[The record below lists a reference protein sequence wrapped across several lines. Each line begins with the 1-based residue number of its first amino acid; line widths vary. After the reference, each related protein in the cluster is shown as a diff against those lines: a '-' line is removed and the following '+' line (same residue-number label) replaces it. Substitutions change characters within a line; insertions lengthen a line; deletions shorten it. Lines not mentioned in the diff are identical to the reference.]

1 MEPQENRFLQQ
12 VRGYN
17 TAETQQE
24 RDLIL
29 YEIGL
34 DTGLIPQPDLT
45 EDQRRVVKYYMKQ
58 CLASQ
63 GLSGVK
69 IRE

>member
-1 MEPQENRFLQQ
+1 MTTDENRFLQQ

-17 TAETQQE
+17 TAESQQE

-29 YEIGL
+29 YEIGV
-34 DTGLIPQPDLT
+34 DTGLIPQPTLT
-45 EDQRRVVKYYMKQ
+45 EDQRRIVKYYMRQ

-63 GLSGVK
+63 GLSGVPV
-69 IRE
+69 RE